1 MPRLEPT
8 FSSNISSVDLHCHS
22 TASDGFLTPHDLV
35 QKALSSG
42 LRVIAL
48 TDHDSTA
55 GHLEADAAT
64 VDSDIEVIPGIEL
77 SSNLESDEFHLLGYF
92 VDRANAHLIAHLK
105 WCQEKRVAR
114 IQQMCQKMAQLGLP
128 VTYEDVMT
136 HAGPGSVGRPHVAL
150 VLIQLGLVSSI
161 GEAFDKYL
169 GVGRPGYVPREN
181 VDPFSAISVIRQAGG
196 VAVLAHPF
204 SVGEYRLHLPA
215 LVDSGLQGLESYYG
229 EYHQN
234 ARERLA
240 ADARRFDLIATGG
253 SDYHGD
259 GFKEGRGIG
268 SVYVPPT
275 VVEELRAAAGT

>member
-1 MPRLEPT
+1 M
-8 FSSNISSVDLHCHS
+8 H
-22 TASDGFLTPHDLV
+22 
-35 QKALSSG
+35 KALASG

-55 GHLEADAAT
+55 GHLEAHAASAET
-64 VDSDIEVIPGIEL
+64 ELEVIPGIEL
-77 SSNLESDEFHLLGYF
+77 SSNLDSEEFHLLGYF
-92 VDRANAHLIAHLK
+92 VDRENPQLISHLR

-114 IQQMCQKMAQLGLP
+114 IQEMCQKLAQLGLP

-150 VLIQLGLVSSI
+150 VLIQSGLASSI
-161 GEAFDKYL
+161 GEAFSKYL
-169 GVGRPGYVPREN
+169 AVGRPGYVPREN
-181 VDPFSAISVIRQAGG
+181 VDPFAAISVIREAGG
-196 VAVLAHPF
+196 VAVLAHPL

-215 LVDSGLQGLESYYG
+215 LVDSGLEGLESYYG
-229 EYHQN
+229 EYDQN

-240 ADARRFDLIATGG
+240 SDARRWGLIATGG

-268 SVYVPPT
+268 SVYVPPA
-275 VVEELRAAAGT
+275 VAEELRAAAGL